1 MSRESRRALVRRG
14 HRKASLSLQCR
25 LLEINRSWLYYRPC
39 QEREETLALM
49 HRIDGLYLEHPF
61 YGSRQMSRHLRREGM
76 AAGRRR
82 VRRLMGSMGL
92 EAIYCKPCG
101 SEPHPGHRIYPYLL
115 RGLEMVRPHQVWC
128 ADITYIPMRRGYLY
142 LVVVMDWASRCGLA
156 WQLSNTLDSGF
167 CVEALEAALGGYGKP
182 EIFNRDQGT
191 QFTSEAFT
199 GRLLEAGVQVSMDG
213 RGRWMDKLF
222 IERLWRS
229 LKYESVYLAEPED
242 GFEAERLIGEWL
254 EFYNRKRPH
263 SGLGG
268 GTPEEAI
275 QAA

>member
-1 MSRESRRALVRRG
+1 M
-14 HRKASLSLQCR
+14 
-25 LLEINRSWLYYRPC
+25 
-39 QEREETLALM
+39 
-49 HRIDGLYLEHPF
+49 
-61 YGSRQMSRHLRREGM
+61 
-76 AAGRRR
+76 
-82 VRRLMGSMGL
+82 
-92 EAIYCKPCG
+92 
-101 SEPHPGHRIYPYLL
+101 
-115 RGLEMVRPHQVWC
+115 RGLEIARPHQVWC
-128 ADITYIPMRRGYLY
+128 ADITYIPMRWGYLY
-142 LVVVMDWASRCGLA
+142 LVVVMDWASRCALA

-182 EIFNRDQGT
+182 EIFNTDQGT

-213 RGRWMDKLF
+213 RGRWMDNLF

-242 GFEAERLIGEWL
+242 GFEAERMIGEWL